1 MSDEEYEALSPRAK
15 TALKG
20 LGINSAK
27 EFKAPTKE
35 EVLKSRNGGLKT
47 IAELKK
53 LGYIKKTPKK
63 KK

>member
-1 MSDEEYEALSPRAK
+1 MSDEEYQKLSPRAK

-27 EFKAPTKE
+27 EFKTLTRE
-35 EVLKSRNGGLKT
+35 EVVRSRNGGLKT
-47 IAELKK
+47 VAELEK